1 MTYTKKGQITIFII
15 VGVLILAAAGL
26 LFFLKDSTAKKQ
38 LEPPLYLD
46 TQPIEMYVQQ
56 CQEKAVE
63 EAILETGKSGGYTFL
78 PERSTTDLRENVPYY
93 RNQDQDY
100 FPTEE
105 QLAQEIARYAD
116 AALPLCLQQF
126 KLFIE
131 KGYSIA
137 AGDPTS
143 TARLGKKKITLTTTL
158 PLTIAHSIQVRD
170 LSVFTAEV
178 PAEQLYQNLQVAR
191 AVVGSLESSLGG
203 TEGSKNQ
210 ICLTCFAALA
220 EEQNI
225 LVGIIPIG
233 KNSYLFD
240 LQDQDYKINGE
251 QYHLRFAVGMEKEME
266 TEIGDEGEGNE

>member
-1 MTYTKKGQITIFII
+1 MFII
-15 VGVLILAAAGL
+15 VGILILAVAGF
-26 LFFLKDSTAKKQ
+26 LFFLRDSTAKKQ

-78 PERSTTDLRENVPYY
+78 PEHSTANLREDVPYY
-93 RNQDQDY
+93 RDQDRDY

-105 QLAQEIARYAD
+105 QLAKEIASYAD

-126 KLFIE
+126 RFFIE

-143 TARLGKKKITLTTTL
+143 TARLGKKKMTLTTTL
-158 PLTIAHSIQVRD
+158 PLTIAHGIQVRD

-178 PAEQLYQNLQVAR
+178 PAEQFYQNLQVAR
-191 AVVGSLESSLGG
+191 AVVDSLESSLEG
-203 TEGSKNQ
+203 TGESKDQ

-225 LVGIIPIG
+225 FVGIIPIG

-240 LQDQDYKINGE
+240 LQDQDYDINGE
-251 QYHLRFAVGMEKEME
+251 QYHLRFAVGMESEVG
-266 TEIGDEGEGNE
+266 T